1 MYYNGFFIR
10 FVSKIL
16 FMLLVDV
23 FPNLLDPAV
32 IVSLLTLTFLE
43 IVLGIDNIIFISIVS
58 SKLPKAQQPKARYI
72 GLMLAMVFRICL
84 LFGITYIIKLT
95 NPIFTIPFIEN
106 EGQPLGIS
114 IKDLILILGG
124 FFLIAKSV
132 SELHHKLELDEDG
145 KPVNNTKIAA
155 ANFGSIIMQIVLI
168 DAVFSIDSILTAVG
182 LVDNVWIMILA
193 VIISIGIMMA
203 FATPVSEYIDKN
215 PTLQILA
222 LAFLVAIGII
232 LIAEGFHQHINK
244 GYIYTAMAFGLSVEF
259 LNMRL
264 RKKKKYLQLND
275 QNAIEESNELMK

>member
-1 MYYNGFFIR
+1 
-10 FVSKIL
+10 
-16 FMLLVDV
+16 MLLVDV

-58 SKLPKAQQPKARYI
+58 SKLPKAQQPRARFI
-72 GLMLAMVFRICL
+72 GLMMAMIFRICL

-95 NPIFTIPFIEN
+95 NPLFTIPFIEQ
-106 EGQPLGIS
+106 EGKPLSIS
-114 IKDLILILGG
+114 AKDLILILGG
-124 FFLIAKSV
+124 FFLIAKSI
-132 SELHHKLELDEDG
+132 SEIHHKLEAEEAIQN
-145 KPVNNTKIAA
+145 KEIKKVVAS
-155 ANFGSIIMQIVLI
+155 FGATIFQIVLI

-193 VIISIGIMMA
+193 VVISIGIMMA
-203 FATPVSEYIDKN
+203 FATPVSDYIDRN

-232 LIAEGFHQHINK
+232 LIGEGFHQHINK

-264 RKKKKYLQLND
+264 RKKNQKYVKLND
-275 QNAIEESNELMK
+275 QDAIQQTEENQE

>member
-1 MYYNGFFIR
+1 MF
-10 FVSKIL
+10 
-16 FMLLVDV
+16 LVDV

-32 IVSLLTLTFLE
+32 IISLLTLTFLE

-72 GLMLAMVFRICL
+72 GLMLAMAFRVCL

-95 NPIFTIPFIEN
+95 NPLFTIPFIEH

-124 FFLIAKSV
+124 FFLIAKSI
-132 SELHHKLELDEDG
+132 SELHHKMEVD
-145 KPVNNTKIAA
+145 VQNNDNAIKKAATK
-155 ANFGSIIMQIVLI
+155 FGSVILQIVLI

-182 LVDNVWIMILA
+182 LVDNVWIMIFA

-203 FATPVSEYIDKN
+203 FASPVSEYIDKN
-215 PTLQILA
+215 PTLQVLA

-259 LNMRL
+259 INMRM
-264 RKKKKYLQLND
+264 RKKKEAKYIKLND
-275 QNAIEESNELMK
+275 QDAIQESEEIK